1 MANIPFCKMSGS
13 GNDFIIIDNRS
24 GMWDQM
30 KTPAF
35 VKAVCR
41 EKLSVGA
48 DGLIFIEKSDAAD
61 FKWHF
66 FNSDG
71 SQAEMCGNGA
81 RCAARFAYLK
91 GIAGDRLSF
100 ETVAGMIHAEV
111 RGAVV
116 KTQLSQPKN
125 LQMNQ
130 ELTVDG
136 ARLTVHSI
144 NTGVP
149 HAVIFV
155 DDLAAVPIKELGAK
169 IRFHAHFQPVGTN
182 VNFISIGADGSI
194 GIRTYERGVEA
205 ETLACGTGSVA
216 AALVCIAMGRAASPA
231 LVKTRGGELLNV
243 YAEPASP
250 PFAQAYLEGGAS
262 LVYTG
267 EMCEEAYTSQQAGR
281 LKANS

>member
-1 MANIPFCKMSGS
+1 MTNIPFYKMSGS

-24 GMWDQM
+24 GIWDER

-41 EKLSVGA
+41 DRVSVGA
-48 DGLIFIEKSDAAD
+48 DGLIFIENSDAAD
-61 FKWHF
+61 FKWRF

-81 RCAARFAYLK
+81 RCAARFAFLN
-91 GIAGDRLSF
+91 GMAGDRLSF
-100 ETVAGMIHAEV
+100 ETVAGIIHAEV
-111 RGAVV
+111 HGAVV

-130 ELTVDG
+130 DLTVDG

-155 DDLAAVPIKELGAK
+155 DDLEAVPLKELGSK
-169 IRFHAHFQPVGTN
+169 IRFHGHFQPAGTN
-182 VNFISIGADGSI
+182 VNFITVGIDGAI
-194 GIRTYERGVEA
+194 GIRTYERGVED

-231 LVKTRGGELLNV
+231 LVKTRGGELLKV
-243 YAEPASP
+243 YAEPAGP
-250 PFAQAYLEGGAS
+250 PFARAYLEGGAS

-267 EMCEEAYTSQQAGR
+267 EICEEAYKS
-281 LKANS
+281 